1 MKKFLCYKI
10 LLFLLCFFAKD
21 LVASHNGNRFF
32 NFLERPEYFL
42 NTSKNKFDVSMFYK
56 FSSNAFRRWG
66 GKAGPHE
73 LFGRYNLSDIFESYK
88 NANESRED
96 IITQLSQ
103 LTGVDKDDMIFNV
116 SSPFKTVG
124 FSFQYDRAIVPN
136 FLFVGAFVP
145 FMSYY
150 AKIEYFASDKI
161 TKDKK
166 DKQLIETLFSLQR
179 RKLHDNIGFIKNYS
193 KRAGLGDFELYTR
206 LSRSWQYQLLMKSI
220 SLYLQTGVNLP
231 SGVKRDVNNP
241 ASLPFMGDGHISWN
255 TTLLGDFELKDDLQ
269 VGLMLGL
276 QCPFEKKKL
285 ERIPVGNE
293 PYIFSSLTGNVKVN
307 PGYTFKISPYLALEN
322 IKEGLDFKV
331 RYTYLRHGKDHVK
344 DVRDDKTIPSYLTKI
359 SNKEEEIKKIKD
371 IIREKEILSQ
381 WRLHVVSLELLYD
394 LKRTFSSWDLN
405 ANVYAG
411 YDISVTGRGAS
422 DTHSINLGSKISF

>member
-1 MKKFLCYKI
+1 MKKFLYYKI

-21 LVASHNGNRFF
+21 IVTSHNGNRFF

-42 NTSKNKFDVSMFYK
+42 NTSKNKFDVSVFYK

-73 LFGRYNLSDIFESYK
+73 LFGQYNLSDIFESYK
-88 NANESRED
+88 IVDGSKKNSID
-96 IITQLSQ
+96 QLSQ

-124 FSFQYDRAIVPN
+124 FSLQYDRAIVPN
-136 FLFVGAFVP
+136 LLFVGAFVP

-161 TKDKK
+161 TKNK
-166 DKQLIETLFSLQR
+166 DNKQQTEMLFSFHR
-179 RKLHDNIGFIKNYS
+179 RKLHDKIGFTQNYS
-193 KRAGLGDFELYTR
+193 KFSGLGDVELYTR

-220 SLYLQTGVNLP
+220 SLNLQTGVNLP
-231 SGVKRDVNNP
+231 SGVKRDINNP

-255 TTLLGDFELKDDLQ
+255 TTLLGDFELKDDLR
-269 VGLMLGL
+269 VGLILGL
-276 QCPFEKKKL
+276 QCPFEKKKF

-307 PGYTFKISPYLALEN
+307 PGCTFKISPYLALEN
-322 IKEGLDFKV
+322 IKDGLDFKV
-331 RYTYLRHGKDHVK
+331 RYTYLRHGKDHFK
-344 DVRDDKTIPSYLTKI
+344 DVRNDKTISSYLTK
-359 SNKEEEIKKIKD
+359 SSGNEEDMKKFKD

-381 WRLHVVSLELLYD
+381 WRLHVVSLELLYNP
-394 LKRTFSSWDLN
+394 KRTFSSWDLN
-405 ANVYAG
+405 ANIYVG
-411 YDISVTGRGAS
+411 YNIPITGRGAS
-422 DTHSINLGSKISF
+422 DTHSLYLGSKISF